1 MQQNSTTG
9 KKSLYHA
16 AAGRDKQLRELYAE
30 GGGFSTG
37 GGADRM
43 REEGM
48 TMRMQTCL
56 VSLVL
61 LVAATAMAAPQASK
75 SAAPRDPE
83 IIDAQA
89 YQKLLEQYRG
99 RPLLVNFWA
108 TWCEPCRDE
117 YPLLNE
123 LAKQYAPQGLKVMG
137 VSMDD
142 DGDLILMRRFLARYK
157 PVFPNYR
164 KKAGSEAAFRQAVL
178 ADWTGSL
185 PVSIFYGKDGQQ
197 AGHMLGEGTREKY
210 EAAIRALLA
219 SGSNYSRNRSETYDS
234 NGEFA
239 QRLYSGRCGGIS
251 LRAVAG
257 AR

>member
-1 MQQNSTTG
+1 M
-9 KKSLYHA
+9 
-16 AAGRDKQLRELYAE
+16 RAE
-30 GGGFSTG
+30 GL
-37 GGADRM
+37 
-43 REEGM
+43 
-48 TMRMQTCL
+48 TMRIRTCL

-61 LVAATAMAAPQASK
+61 LAAATALAAPQGSK
-75 SAAPRDPE
+75 SAAPRDPG

-99 RPLLVNFWA
+99 KPLLVNFWA

-123 LAKQYAPQGLKVMG
+123 LAKQYAPQGLRVVG

-197 AGHMLGEGTREKY
+197 AGHMLGEGTRDKY
-210 EAAIRALLA
+210 EAAIHALLA
-219 SGSNYSRNRSETYDS
+219 SGSN
-234 NGEFA
+234 
-239 QRLYSGRCGGIS
+239 
-251 LRAVAG
+251 
-257 AR
+257 